1 MAFNDKIKHQN
12 KHPTSN
18 SIGFIVLIIVLPLL
32 IQCKKENAICIL
44 NQKLDNQNHLVDL
57 SPLNEAPELLE
68 KLNKF
73 PNLQVR
79 RIINDEFAIGF
90 HSNVFHKGII
100 VLTENYIDVKSKKF
114 NFIHT
119 MGIPAFDTI
128 PISLTPTI
136 QAKTA
141 IKIARSQLD
150 KYRLCLFYRLGIIDI
165 NSGTSFVEKD
175 FKLTWEI
182 QGEEGWPN
190 VVIDAHTG
198 EILSLEN

>member
-150 KYRLCLFYRLGIIDI
+150 KYRLCLFYRLGIFDI
-165 NSGTSFVEKD
+165 NSGTSFAEKD